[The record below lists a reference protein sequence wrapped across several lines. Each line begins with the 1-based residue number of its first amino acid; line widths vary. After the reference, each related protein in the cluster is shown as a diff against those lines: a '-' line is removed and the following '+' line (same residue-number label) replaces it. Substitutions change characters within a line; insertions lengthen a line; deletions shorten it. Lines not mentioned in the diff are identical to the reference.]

1 MGKTKADLAEAVYKV
16 HGGLSRHESRKL
28 VDLILDQIRDA
39 LVQGDSVLISGFG
52 TFKVRKRRPRIGR
65 NPRTGR
71 AVPIAA
77 SCRPVFRPSRIVLKG
92 MNTRDA
98 RKERSDA

>member
-16 HGGLSRHESRKL
+16 HGGLSRHESRRI

-77 SCRPVFRPSRIVLKG
+77 SSRPVFRPSRIVLKG